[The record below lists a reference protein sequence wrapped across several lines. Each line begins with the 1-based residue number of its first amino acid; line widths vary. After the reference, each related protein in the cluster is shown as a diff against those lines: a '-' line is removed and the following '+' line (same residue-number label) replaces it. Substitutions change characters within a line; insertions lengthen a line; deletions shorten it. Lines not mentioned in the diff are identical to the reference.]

1 MGSPS
6 LLMLNGTDAD
16 QKKWGE
22 AINVILPTFEGGGT
36 HVNVSGLALAKNS
49 PNKAN
54 AMKFMEYMV
63 SDESQRIH
71 ADANSEY
78 PVKAGIKIHPTI
90 ASFGELKAD
99 NVQIAE
105 IAKLR
110 KKASELVDKVGFDQ

>member
-1 MGSPS
+1 MR
-6 LLMLNGTDAD
+6 NGTDAE

-22 AINVILPTFEGGGT
+22 AINVILPTFQGGGT
-36 HVNVSGLALAKNS
+36 HVNVSGLALAKHA

-54 AMKFMEYMV
+54 AVKFMEFMV
-63 SDESQRIH
+63 SDDSQRIH
-71 ADANSEY
+71 AEANSEY
-78 PVKAGIKIHPTI
+78 PIKAGIAIHPTI

-99 NVQIAE
+99 TVPIAE

>member
-1 MGSPS
+1 
-6 LLMLNGTDAD
+6 
-16 QKKWGE
+16 
-22 AINVILPTFEGGGT
+22 
-36 HVNVSGLALAKNS
+36 VNVSGLALAKHA

-54 AMKFMEYMV
+54 AQKFMEYMV

-71 ADANSEY
+71 AEANSEY

-99 NVQIAE
+99 NVPIAE
-105 IAKLR
+105 IAKHR